1 MAIDSSDLTALERR
15 VVRSLMRHA
24 LTSWDRE
31 NMTAARMFGLQ
42 QKGIIVRES
51 GHWRLTTLGVKFAS
65 ATL

>member
-1 MAIDSSDLTALERR
+1 MAIDGSNLTPMERR

-42 QKGIIVRES
+42 QRGIVVRES
-51 GHWRLTTLGVKFAS
+51 GQWKLTMLGVKFAS
-65 ATL
+65 AAL

>member
-1 MAIDSSDLTALERR
+1 MAIDGSDLTSMERR

-31 NMTAARMFGLQ
+31 NMTAARMFGLH
-42 QKGIIVRES
+42 QKGIVVRES
-51 GHWRLTTLGVKFAS
+51 GQWKLTTLGVKFAS